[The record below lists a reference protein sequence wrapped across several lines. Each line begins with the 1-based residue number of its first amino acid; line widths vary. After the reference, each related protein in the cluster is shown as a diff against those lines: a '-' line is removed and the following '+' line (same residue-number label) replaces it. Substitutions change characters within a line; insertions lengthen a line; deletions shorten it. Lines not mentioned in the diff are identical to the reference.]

1 MVNITGIDL
10 NLLLVFE
17 ALYEERHVGR
27 AARRVGLSQ
36 PAASAALAR
45 LRDLFEDRLF
55 IRGRLSM
62 TPTPRADQL
71 ASPIQAGLLQIRR
84 AFEGEQGFE
93 CHSSNRKFRLA
104 MTDLAEGQ
112 LLPAL
117 AARLSTTAPGV
128 EIHVQRLQA
137 LFAFP
142 EMDFAAKSID
152 LAIGFLP
159 DARSLPASVLSET
172 LFEDRN
178 VVVARK
184 LHPQLRQGLDFEKF
198 ASLAHAAV
206 IYRTEGAG
214 IIDSL
219 LAARGRQRKLCYASP
234 HFAHVLQAVSK
245 SDMIACLP
253 EQYVKGFVRELGL
266 KLYPVPI
273 DLPSF
278 ATRMLWERR
287 LHEDSGHQWLR
298 QEILECAG
306 SLR

>member
-1 MVNITGIDL
+1 MVNITGVDL

-17 ALYEERHVGR
+17 ALNEERHVGR

-36 PAASAALAR
+36 PAASAALGR
-45 LRDLFEDRLF
+45 LRELFEDRLF
-55 IRGRLSM
+55 LRGRLAM

-71 ASPIQAGLLQIRR
+71 AAPIQAGLAQIRR

-93 CHSSNRKFRLA
+93 SGSSQRKFRLA
-104 MTDLAEGQ
+104 MTDLAEWQ
-112 LLPAL
+112 LMPAL
-117 AARLSTTAPGV
+117 AARLSRTAPGV
-128 EIHVQRLQA
+128 QVHVQRLPA

-142 EMDFAAKSID
+142 EADFAAKSLD

-184 LHPQLRQGLDFEKF
+184 GHPQLRHGLDFDLF
-198 ASLAHAAV
+198 ASLPHAAV

-219 LAARGRQRKLCYASP
+219 MAARGKQRRLCYASP
-234 HFAHVLQAVSK
+234 HFAHVLAAVAK

-253 EQYVKGFVRELGL
+253 EQYVRGSVRDLGL

-287 LHEDSGHQWLR
+287 LQEDAGHRWLR
-298 QEILECAG
+298 HEILECAAI
-306 SLR
+306 R